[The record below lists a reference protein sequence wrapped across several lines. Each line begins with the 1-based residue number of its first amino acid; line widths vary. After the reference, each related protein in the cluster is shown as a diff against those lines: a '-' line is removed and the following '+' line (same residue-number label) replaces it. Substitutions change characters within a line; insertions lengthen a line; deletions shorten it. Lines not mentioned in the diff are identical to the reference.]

1 MSNGPSPSRAPDAAG
16 TSGTPSGNG
25 DSGNAPSGPRARLRV
40 RSNSARSSLPT
51 VRAVGQKLSPHEDF
65 YHWVLSIS
73 WPTFFAWM
81 TVAYLAT
88 NAVFAL
94 AFMAVPGCV
103 TNVNGFLDSFF
114 FSVETFATIGYG
126 VMAPQSRYA
135 HALVTIEA
143 LAGILATA
151 SITGVTFA
159 RLARPTAKILF
170 SEKAVIATRD
180 GVPHLQFRMANW
192 RRNQIAEAQLHVM
205 VLLVETT
212 REGETLRRPTPL
224 TLVRDKN
231 PMFLLTWTAMHPIDA
246 DSPFYG
252 PNAMEKLRAMNAE
265 IFLVLTG
272 LDETLGQTIHTRYR
286 YQLDEIVHNARFA
299 DILSVR
305 PDGTRIIDFDK
316 FHDIE
321 TIDEGRAR

>member
-1 MSNGPSPSRAPDAAG
+1 MSSGPSPSRAPDAG
-16 TSGTPSGNG
+16 ETSGLPSGDG
-25 DSGNAPSGPRARLRV
+25 TPGNAASGPRAHLRV
-40 RSNSARSSLPT
+40 RGDSARSSLPT
-51 VRAVGQKLSPHEDF
+51 VKAVGQKLSPHEDF

-73 WPTFFAWM
+73 WPAFFAWT
-81 TVAYLAT
+81 TVAYFAT
-88 NAVFAL
+88 NALFAL

-103 TNVNGFLDSFF
+103 ANVNGFLDSFF

-135 HALVTIEA
+135 HTLVTIEA
-143 LAGILATA
+143 LAGILASA
-151 SITGVTFA
+151 SVTGVTFA
-159 RLARPTAKILF
+159 RLARPTAKVLF
-170 SEKAVIATRD
+170 SEKAVIARRD

-192 RRNQIAEAQLHVM
+192 RRNQIAEAQLHII
-205 VLLVETT
+205 VLLSETT
-212 REGETLRRPTPL
+212 REGEKMRRPTPIK
-224 TLVRDKN
+224 LVRDKN

-252 PNAMEKLRAMNAE
+252 PNAIENLRAKSAE

-272 LDETLGQTIHTRYR
+272 IDETLGQTIHTRYR
-286 YQLDEIVHNARFA
+286 YQLDDIVQNARFV
-299 DILSVR
+299 DILSTL

-321 TIDEGRAR
+321 TIEEGRAP